1 MLAGLSRR
9 GGGLGWTNYKGKPQ
23 LQEEEDGD
31 WGGGVTGGKDGN
43 AAVEARRGNATT
55 SCQ

>member
-1 MLAGLSRR
+1 MLVGLSRR

-23 LQEEEDGD
+23 LQIEEDGD
-31 WGGGVTGGKDGN
+31 WGEGVTGGKDGN
-43 AAVEARRGNATT
+43 AVVEARRGNATT